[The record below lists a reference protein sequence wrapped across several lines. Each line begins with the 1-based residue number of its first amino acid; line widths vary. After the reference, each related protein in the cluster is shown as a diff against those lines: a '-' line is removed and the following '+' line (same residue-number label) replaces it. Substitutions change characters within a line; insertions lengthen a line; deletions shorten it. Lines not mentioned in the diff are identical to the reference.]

1 MTDTSLFK
9 ELINR
14 NIDFIDDEGNVK
26 LSFYS
31 TDKKFII
38 NSEHTNWFDN
48 SITHLSK
55 KSKYIKLANIKND
68 YYNGDINDGE
78 LQNMMAILFKVKVK
92 EGCIG
97 SIIRKYIIMI
107 IDNPEYNEDSSDY
120 CKYLLVLYAIDRIG
134 TMGIKLRPIEI
145 LKSNVP

>member
-1 MTDTSLFK
+1 MTDTSLYT
-9 ELINR
+9 ELLNR
-14 NIDFIDDEGNVK
+14 NIEFINNEGNIV
-26 LSFYS
+26 LNFYS
-31 TDKKFII
+31 TDKQFII

-48 SITHLSK
+48 SIKHLSK
-55 KSKYIKLANIKND
+55 KSKYTKLANVKND

-78 LQNMMAILFKVKVK
+78 LQNMMALLFKIKVK

-120 CKYLLVLYAIDRIG
+120 SKYLLVLYEIDRIG
-134 TMGIKLRPIEI
+134 TMGIKLRPFDI
-145 LKSNVP
+145 LKSNI